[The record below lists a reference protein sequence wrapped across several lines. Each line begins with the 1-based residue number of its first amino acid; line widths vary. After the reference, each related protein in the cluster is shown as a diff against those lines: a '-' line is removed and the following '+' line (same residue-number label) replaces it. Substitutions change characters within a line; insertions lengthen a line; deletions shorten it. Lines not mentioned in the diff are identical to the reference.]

1 MSKKKEIDLDTFLE
15 NAEDLTKKRTPKLAE
30 IQTINSIDYNEYDIT
45 EDEKNKLI
53 ECEHNITYHS
63 KKTAQHILLF
73 CESLYKANEIFSNHD
88 KNKGY
93 WRKWLQQVNI
103 ASSSADIAIKRYNFY
118 KQCDEKGLKHRE
130 NVLEMPARTLLSI
143 ASKEK
148 DKFTESEIIEVVS
161 ADNSTKKLKEI
172 KNKKQSEKLKNK
184 TEEKIYLKKLKVKK
198 IKMIEK
204 LKQEVKEIN
213 ERLECL

>member
-1 MSKKKEIDLDTFLE
+1 MSKKKEIDLDMFLE

-30 IQTINSIDYNEYDIT
+30 IQTINSIDYDEYDIT

-53 ECEHNITYHS
+53 ECEQNIAYHS

-103 ASSSADIAIKRYNFY
+103 ASSSADIAIKRYKFY
-118 KQCDEKGLKHRE
+118 KQCDEKGLKDRE
-130 NVLEMPARTLLSI
+130 NVLEMSARTLLSI

-184 TEEKIYLKKLKVKK
+184 AEEKIYLKKLKVKK

-213 ERLECL
+213 ERLQNL

>member
-1 MSKKKEIDLDTFLE
+1 MSKKKEIDLDMFLE

-53 ECEHNITYHS
+53 ECEQNIAYHS

-73 CESLYKANEIFSNHD
+73 CESLYKANEIFSSHD

-103 ASSSADIAIKRYNFY
+103 PSSSADIAIKRYKFY
-118 KQCDEKGLKHRE
+118 KQCDEKGLKDRE

-213 ERLECL
+213 EKLQNL

>member
-1 MSKKKEIDLDTFLE
+1 MKKLDMLKKSTNLE
-15 NAEDLTKKRTPKLAE
+15 KNSNFQKNDIAKRE
-30 IQTINSIDYNEYDIT
+30 TINNINYDEYNIT
-45 EDEKNKLI
+45 EEEKNKLI
-53 ECEHNITYHS
+53 ECEQNIAYHS

-103 ASSSADIAIKRYNFY
+103 ASSSADIAIKRYKIY
-118 KQCDEKGLKHRE
+118 KQFDGKGLKDRE
-130 NVLEMPARTLLSI
+130 NILEMPARTLLSI

-184 TEEKIYLKKLKVKK
+184 AEEEIYLKKLKIKK

-213 ERLECL
+213 ERLQNL

>member
-1 MSKKKEIDLDTFLE
+1 MKKLDMLKKSTNLE
-15 NAEDLTKKRTPKLAE
+15 KNSNFQKNDVAKRE
-30 IQTINSIDYNEYDIT
+30 TINNINYDEYNIT
-45 EDEKNKLI
+45 EEEKNKLI
-53 ECEHNITYHS
+53 ECEQNIAYHS

-103 ASSSADIAIKRYNFY
+103 ASSSADIAIKRYKFY
-118 KQCDEKGLKHRE
+118 KQCDEKGLKDRE

-184 TEEKIYLKKLKVKK
+184 AEEKIYLKKLKIKK

-213 ERLECL
+213 ERLQNL

>member
-1 MSKKKEIDLDTFLE
+1 MSKKKEIDLDMFLE

-53 ECEHNITYHS
+53 ECEQNIAYHS

-73 CESLYKANEIFSNHD
+73 CESLYKANEIFSSHD

-103 ASSSADIAIKRYNFY
+103 PSSSADIAIKRYKIY
-118 KQCDEKGLKHRE
+118 KQFDEKGIK
-130 NVLEMPARTLLSI
+130 NSQKILEMPKRTLLSI
-143 ASKEK
+143 SSKEK
-148 DKFTESEIIEVVS
+148 DEYTEKELIEVVS
-161 ADNSTKKLKEI
+161 AENATKKLKEI
-172 KNKKQSEKLKNK
+172 KDKKQIEKLKDK
-184 TEEKIYLKKLKVKK
+184 EQEKIYLKKLKVKK
-198 IKMIEK
+198 TKMIEK

>member
-1 MSKKKEIDLDTFLE
+1 MKKLDMLKKSTNLE
-15 NAEDLTKKRTPKLAE
+15 KNSNFQKNDVAKRE
-30 IQTINSIDYNEYDIT
+30 TINNINYDEYNIT
-45 EDEKNKLI
+45 EEEKNKLI
-53 ECEHNITYHS
+53 ECEQNIAYHS

-103 ASSSADIAIKRYNFY
+103 ASSSADIAIKRYKIY
-118 KQCDEKGLKHRE
+118 KQFDGKGLKDRE
-130 NVLEMPARTLLSI
+130 NILEMPARTLLSI

-184 TEEKIYLKKLKVKK
+184 AEEEIYLKKLK
-198 IKMIEK
+198 
-204 LKQEVKEIN
+204 
-213 ERLECL
+213 

>member
-1 MSKKKEIDLDTFLE
+1 MKKLDMLKKSTNLE
-15 NAEDLTKKRTPKLAE
+15 KNSNFQKNDVAKRE
-30 IQTINSIDYNEYDIT
+30 TINNINYDEYNIT
-45 EDEKNKLI
+45 EEEKNKLI
-53 ECEHNITYHS
+53 ECEQNIAYHS

-103 ASSSADIAIKRYNFY
+103 ASSSADIAIKRYKIY
-118 KQCDEKGLKHRE
+118 KQFDEKGIK
-130 NVLEMPARTLLSI
+130 NSQKILEMPKRTLLSI
-143 ASKEK
+143 SSKEK
-148 DKFTESEIIEVVS
+148 DEYTEKELIEVVS
-161 ADNSTKKLKEI
+161 AENATKKLKEI
-172 KNKKQSEKLKNK
+172 KDKKQIEKLKDK
-184 TEEKIYLKKLKVKK
+184 EQEKIYLKKLKVKK
-198 IKMIEK
+198 TKMIEK

>member
-1 MSKKKEIDLDTFLE
+1 MSKKKEIDLDMFLE

-30 IQTINSIDYNEYDIT
+30 IQTINSIDYDEYDIT

-53 ECEHNITYHS
+53 ECEQNIAYHS

-73 CESLYKANEIFSNHD
+73 CESLYKANEIFSSHD

-103 ASSSADIAIKRYNFY
+103 PSSSADIAIKRYKFY
-118 KQCDEKGLKHRE
+118 KQCDGKGLKD
-130 NVLEMPARTLLSI
+130 NILEMPARTLLSI

-172 KNKKQSEKLKNK
+172 KNKKQNEKLKNK

-204 LKQEVKEIN
+204 LKQELKEIN
-213 ERLECL
+213 ERLQNL